1 MAMALVVPQR
11 LVHLSLVDS
20 IIIVFHFAM
29 VVAIGF
35 SDRGQPAH
43 RPQARE
49 RTERAGLR
57 RNRDPLRTGSGVL
70 SAAGVLGGGGGGG
83 VRGAEY
89 YVLVRD
95 HACRGIDFDLV
106 FHWNFAVRKRP
117 AASGSDLLL
126 HFRLG
131 R

>member
-20 IIIVFHFAM
+20 IIIVSTLRWCWPSASTVAVSLLTAPRPESELRGLVYGATEIPSEQEVAFYLRPAFWAV
-29 VVAIGF
+29 VVAVVF
-35 SDRGQPAH
+35 VVH
-43 RPQARE
+43 
-49 RTERAGLR
+49 
-57 RNRDPLRTGSGVL
+57 
-70 SAAGVLGGGGGGG
+70 
-83 VRGAEY
+83 
-89 YVLVRD
+89 VLVRD
-95 HACRGIDFDLV
+95 NACRGIDFDLV

-117 AASGSDLLL
+117 ADPGSDLLL